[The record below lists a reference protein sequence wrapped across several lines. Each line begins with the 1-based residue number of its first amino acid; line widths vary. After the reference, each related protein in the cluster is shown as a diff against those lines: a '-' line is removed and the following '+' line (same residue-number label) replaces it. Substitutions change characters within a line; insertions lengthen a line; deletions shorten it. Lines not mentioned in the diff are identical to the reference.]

1 MVKVVSVQAEATK
14 KKKTERNGG
23 SEKTG
28 MECEEEEVSEVMG
41 VLDNGR
47 GVGEG
52 SMMSDEWQGN

>member
-1 MVKVVSVQAEATK
+1 MCRQKLRK

-47 GVGEG
+47 GVGER

>member
-1 MVKVVSVQAEATK
+1 
-14 KKKTERNGG
+14 
-23 SEKTG
+23 

-47 GVGEG
+47 GVGER